1 MLFLADIGKNYFV
14 DGTLLATRW
23 KNIEEDELREWWEIK
38 SLKGDKMQWRA
49 LRANEDGTTYEQ
61 IMDWEKVEED

>member
-38 SLKGDKMQWRA
+38 SLKRDKMQWRA
-49 LRANEDGTTYEQ
+49 LRANEDGTTYE
-61 IMDWEKVEED
+61 